1 MTDVPAPASPP
12 LRATVPAPQRQP
24 HPLQSTLTL
33 LQANLLVAI
42 LGGFRARLSDG
53 HPGPRIL
60 AQGLLKLIT
69 LVAWE
74 RIKKEVARAKDPPIR
89 CSRKRP
95 EPQRTKTPSPRS
107 Q

>member
-1 MTDVPAPASPP
+1 MTGVPLPASPP
-12 LRATVPAPQRQP
+12 LRATVPAPPSKP
-24 HPLQSTLTL
+24 HPLNSTLTL

-74 RIKKEVARAKDPPIR
+74 RIKKELARAKDPPKR
-89 CSRKRP
+89 CSRKQP
-95 EPQRTKTPSPRS
+95 EPKRTKMPSPRS